1 MAWSFRIATIRG
13 IPILINITLILIIP
27 LFAFVFSISPP
38 PYGFGNV
45 PNSFIYGTVA
55 GIMIF
60 VFVLLHELG
69 HSLVAL
75 RYGIEVHSITLYL
88 IGGVSAIEIPK
99 EPRKEFRTALVGPLV
114 SVGLGVIFLIPSL
127 VIVEAVP
134 SAAAS
139 VPNLFLQNFAY
150 VNLVLGGFNLI
161 PAFPMDGGR
170 VFRAWLAIRRPYLQA
185 THLAVQIGKIFAVA
199 MGVIGLFINPFL
211 IVIAFFIYIAA
222 SDEERQTTIVQ
233 TLSGVK
239 VRDIMTTNVVTVAPS
254 MTISQLID
262 LMFTSKHASY
272 PVIDNGALV
281 GLVTF
286 AEVHQVPPERRSDIM
301 VGNIM
306 TRDITP
312 VSPGDEASD
321 VFMTLSQKRQGSLPV
336 VEGGRVVGIITQKD
350 LVSAMNLLGEA
361 REQIVGPDGAV
372 AKA

>member
-1 MAWSFRIATIRG
+1 MAWSFRIATVRG

-27 LFAFVFSISPP
+27 LFAFAFSLSPP

-55 GIMIF
+55 AIMIF

-127 VIVEAVP
+127 VIVTAVP
-134 SAAAS
+134 AAATS

-185 THLAVQIGKIFAVA
+185 THTAVQIGKIFAVA

-239 VRDIMTTNVVTVAPS
+239 VRDIMTTDVVTVPPS
-254 MTISQLID
+254 MPISQLID
-262 LMFTSKHASY
+262 VMFQSKHASY
-272 PVIDNGALV
+272 PVVDSGKLV
-281 GLVTF
+281 GLITF
-286 AEVHQVPPERRSDIM
+286 GEVHQVPPDRRDDVM
-301 VGNIM
+301 VGNVM

-312 VSPGDEASD
+312 VSPDEEASD
-321 VFMTLSQKRQGSLPV
+321 VFVALAQKRQGSLPV
-336 VEGGRVVGIITQKD
+336 VEADRVIGIITQKD
-350 LVSAMNLLGEA
+350 LTSAMNLLGEA
-361 REQIVGPDGAV
+361 REQIIGPDGTV
-372 AKA
+372 ARA